1 MKTPEVLEKHPP
13 TRDNLLNILHDIQE
27 NNPYNN
33 ITEEDVK
40 LVASYLNTTYASVYG
55 VISYYS
61 MLSFR
66 PRGKYIIRLCKSPVC
81 RMVGSYD
88 ILNSLINALGINM
101 GDTTHDRLFTLEPS
115 ECLGQCDK
123 APVLMINE
131 RLYTEIDDYN
141 VNNLIQS
148 IRDNENQNS

>member
-88 ILNSLINALGINM
+88 ILNSLINTLGINM

-123 APVLMINE
+123 APVLMIND
-131 RLYTEIDDYN
+131 RLYTEIDDYK